1 VDNLSEEVRKGLR
14 EKAEQRLQTVDRE
27 RARLQQAR
35 PVASVKAAKMLGLA
49 KQAEN
54 LYKSQVPTEQR
65 RMLELV
71 LSNCTFDRRSV
82 CPTYAKPF
90 DLIVKGQKH
99 ELAGRLGRVFATG
112 HSPHHAREFHN
123 LSLPP
128 RGYLGKRAVAATQL
142 KLEPFFDAHPRRR
155 VTERLGSVAGVRPCL
170 RV

>member
-99 ELAGRLGRVFATG
+99 EFAVWDEFSQLGTHHTTRGSSIICPCLQEATL
-112 HSPHHAREFHN
+112 AREPLLQRNSNWN
-123 LSLPP
+123 LFLT
-128 RGYLGKRAVAATQL
+128 RILG
-142 KLEPFFDAHPRRR
+142 
-155 VTERLGSVAGVRPCL
+155 G
-170 RV
+170 